1 MIKES
6 RARKSAASCCDL
18 IESDYA
24 RRRRSARP
32 AMPRSM
38 RSPEVGSGTAAQLP
52 SVRSVRSR
60 QETNIAQTPELQAV
74 ATFDCAAKVQRT
86 AEKSDELLLANLKTF
101 IRF

>member
-1 MIKES
+1 
-6 RARKSAASCCDL
+6 
-18 IESDYA
+18 
-24 RRRRSARP
+24 
-32 AMPRSM
+32 MPRSM

-86 AEKSDELLLANLKTF
+86 AEDLSLTKSVIVFFIAVYFTNIELHSLLFLYTLLYHF
-101 IRF
+101 QEFWYTMRCFT